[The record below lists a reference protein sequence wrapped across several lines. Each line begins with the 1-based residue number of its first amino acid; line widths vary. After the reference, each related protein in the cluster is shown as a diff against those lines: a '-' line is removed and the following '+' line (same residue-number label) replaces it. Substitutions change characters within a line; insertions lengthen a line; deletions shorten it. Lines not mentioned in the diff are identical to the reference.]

1 MKTKIITIF
10 TALAL
15 LLAGCS
21 DYLDREALDKLEDEK
36 FWTDA
41 NRLSLYANEFYP
53 YFFVG
58 YGTGGD
64 AYVALNGYSFNDD
77 MVQNSNSQTNFVR
90 AVPTSGTG
98 STSSSVAWQSTFN
111 GPNWNFYWIR
121 KANVMLDRI
130 ETKMTGILS
139 TTDYNHWTG
148 VARFFRALEYAR
160 LVNVFGDVPYYNFEV
175 KTSDIDELYKERT
188 PRNDVMDAVFEDF
201 EFAMNNMKANDGDQK
216 VNKYVAAAFVSRWA
230 LIEASWQ
237 KYHYSNNERAE
248 KFFDLAINAAEIVMN
263 SNKYAIDS
271 DFRSLFGSY
280 APTGKEVILYRA
292 YDASLGM
299 THSMASQCNLKES
312 RNMGASLSLIKAF
325 ICNDGQP
332 WQNSTVEK
340 AKDFTVSEMIKTR
353 DPRFEA
359 TFWDRPSPMAKGS
372 FLAIAK
378 FISRKGASYT
388 DTPDTEFTSNNNV
401 NGYPVMRH
409 AEVLLNWIEAKAELA
424 TLGGSEVSQ
433 SDIDLSIN
441 KIRDRELDE
450 EAKAKGV
457 QKTAP
462 MYITLLPDDPDRDP
476 TVSKLIWEI
485 RRERRMEFAF
495 EHSRIIDLRRW
506 KKLEYMDTNANPDL
520 LKGTWVNFPTEL
532 SQDLKENGNGKYMVT
547 DMNGKITIYDGTNEA
562 NMKGFFSH
570 TTVGGRLPFLNVPN
584 VNPYLAPIPTTLIE
598 QYSAK
603 GFTLSQTE
611 GWPSL

>member
-10 TALAL
+10 TTLGL

-36 FWTDA
+36 YWTDA

-53 YFFVG
+53 NFFVG

-64 AYVALNGYSFNDD
+64 AYVALNGYSFSDD
-77 MVQNSNSQTNFVR
+77 IVQNSNSQTAFVR
-90 AVPTSGTG
+90 TVPTSGTG
-98 STSSSVAWQSTFN
+98 STSTSVVWQSTFN
-111 GPNWNFYWIR
+111 GPTWNFYWIR
-121 KANVMLDRI
+121 KANVMLNRI
-130 ETKMTGILS
+130 ETRMTNLLS
-139 TTDYNHWTG
+139 STDYNHWTG

-160 LVNVFGDVPYYNFEV
+160 LVNVYGDVPYYNTEI

-188 PRNDVMDAVFEDF
+188 PRNEVMDAVLEDF
-201 EFAMNNMKANDGDQK
+201 EFAMDNMKASDGDQK
-216 VNKYVAAAFVSRWA
+216 VNKYVAAAFASRWA

-237 KYHYSNNERAE
+237 KYHYDNDARAKE
-248 KFFDLAINAAEIVMN
+248 LFEFAIKAAEVVMN
-263 SNKYAIDS
+263 SNRYAIDS

-280 APTGKEVILYRA
+280 APAGKECILYRA

-312 RNMGASLSLIKAF
+312 RNMGPTLSLIKSF

-332 WQNSTVEK
+332 WQNSAVDN
-340 AKDFTVSEMIKTR
+340 AKDFTISEMVKSR

-359 TFWDRPSPMAKGS
+359 TFWDRPSPVAKGS

-401 NGYPVMRH
+401 NGYPVMRY

-424 TLGGSEVSQ
+424 TLGGVDVTQ
-433 SDIDLSIN
+433 ADIDLSIN
-441 KIRDRELDE
+441 QIRNRELDD

-457 QKTAP
+457 KKTAA
-462 MYITLLPDDPDRDP
+462 MDINLLPNDPDRDP
-476 TVSKLIWEI
+476 TVSVLIWEI

-495 EHSRIIDLRRW
+495 EHSRVIDLRRW
-506 KKLEYMDTNANPDL
+506 KKLEYMDTDANPDL

-532 SQDLKENGNGKYMVT
+532 PKDLADNGNGKYMVT
-547 DMNGKITIYDGTNEA
+547 DMNGRTILYNGTNAAE
-562 NMKGFFSH
+562 MKGFYSNVI
-570 TTVGGRLPFLNVPN
+570 VGGRLPFLNIPN
-584 VNPYLAPIPTTLIE
+584 VNPYLAPIPTTLID
-598 QYSAK
+598 QYREK

>member
-10 TALAL
+10 TALGL

-21 DYLDREALDKLEDEK
+21 DYLDREALDKLEDER

-53 YFFVG
+53 NFFVG

-77 MVQNSNSQTNFVR
+77 MVQNSASQSNFVR
-90 AVPTSGTG
+90 TVPTSGTG
-98 STSSSVAWQSTFN
+98 STSTGVVWQSTFN
-111 GPNWNFYWIR
+111 GPTWNFYWIR

-130 ETKMTGILS
+130 ETRMTNIL
-139 TTDYNHWTG
+139 TTTEYNHWTG
-148 VARFFRALEYAR
+148 IARFFRALEYAR
-160 LVNVFGDVPYYNFEV
+160 LVNVYGDVPYYNFEV

-188 PRNDVMDAVFEDF
+188 PRNEVMDAVYDDF
-201 EFAMNNMKANDGDQK
+201 EFAMDNLKANDGDQK
-216 VNKYVAAAFVSRWA
+216 VNKYVAAAFASRWA

-237 KYHYSNNERAE
+237 KYHYSDEARAK
-248 KFFDLAINAAEIVMN
+248 KFFELAIKAAEVVMN

-280 APTGKEVILYRA
+280 APSGREVILYRA
-292 YDASLGM
+292 YDAALGM

-312 RNMGASLSLIKAF
+312 RNMGPSLSLIKSF

-332 WQNSTVEK
+332 WKSSTVEK

-378 FISRKGASYT
+378 FISRKGANYT

-401 NGYPVMRH
+401 NGYPVMRY

-424 TLGGSEVSQ
+424 TLGGVDVTQ
-433 SDIDLSIN
+433 ADIDLSIN
-441 KIRDRELDE
+441 MIRNRPLDD

-457 QKTAP
+457 KMTAA
-462 MYITLLPDDPDRDP
+462 MNLDLLPNDPDRDP
-476 TVSKLIWEI
+476 TVSMLIWEI

-495 EHSRIIDLRRW
+495 EHSRIVDLRRW
-506 KKLEYMDTNANPDL
+506 KKLEYMDTDANPDL

-547 DMNGKITIYDGTNEA
+547 DMNGKTIVYDGSNEA
-562 NMKGFFSH
+562 SMKGFYSN
-570 TTVGGRLPFLNVPN
+570 TIVGGRLPFLNIPN

-598 QYSAK
+598 QYKAK